1 MVLLIDVASDN
12 EVAVGEA
19 ASHIVRIAN
28 ARGGEGFIAVSAEA
42 RRKFWLDRARTA
54 AIAAHTNAFKI
65 NEDVVIPLP
74 RLGDYTDGIDRI
86 NIELS
91 IANKLKLLD
100 ALAEFFDAPQLPLL
114 EDDDTVADPA
124 QVEDKRQRARA
135 LIETARTRWAE
146 YLANLDAPFTP
157 PADACPPLSAPG
169 SLLTVFT
176 ALRDKHI
183 RVSWKREVRRELHQ
197 LFIGREYT
205 PVLEA
210 CDRIHKEVLKSRV
223 FVALHM
229 HAGDGNVH
237 TNIPVNSDDYAMLAA
252 ANAAVA
258 RIMKLAT
265 DLGGVISGEH
275 GIGITKAPYLEMELS
290 REVVQLMIRLK
301 NAFDPK
307 GILNPGKIF
316 PPEGKSLL

>member
-91 IANKLKLLD
+91 ITNKLKLLD

-124 QVEDKRQRARA
+124 QAEDKRQRARA
-135 LIETARTRWAE
+135 LIETVRTRWAE

-169 SLLTVFT
+169 SPLTVFT

-210 CDRIHKEVLKSRV
+210 CE
-223 FVALHM
+223 
-229 HAGDGNVH
+229 
-237 TNIPVNSDDYAMLAA
+237 
-252 ANAAVA
+252 
-258 RIMKLAT
+258 LAT
-265 DLGGVISGEH
+265 
-275 GIGITKAPYLEMELS
+275 APDHLPYT
-290 REVVQLMIRLK
+290 RARHR
-301 NAFDPK
+301 
-307 GILNPGKIF
+307 
-316 PPEGKSLL
+316 SLLTRPQPL